1 MFLLE
6 ENLKS
11 CFAFHFLALKHYFG
25 TLKIGQ
31 NDPEI
36 VVEGVLPGRKTSRM
50 VPGLVGEAE
59 GGARSGKQPVRYA
72 CRRET
77 RARGQRYLLQPEE
90 VEEAV
95 VKVKVQED
103 KGCWGGSSFH
113 PFFQDCVRGQ
123 HLCLAEVERSS
134 SHTKTS
140 KFWSLLTLF
149 LR

>member
-1 MFLLE
+1 M
-6 ENLKS
+6 
-11 CFAFHFLALKHYFG
+11 
-25 TLKIGQ
+25 
-31 NDPEI
+31 
-36 VVEGVLPGRKTSRM
+36 EGVLPGRKTSRM

-90 VEEAV
+90 VKEAV

-123 HLCLAEVERSS
+123 HLCLAHAERSS
-134 SHTKTS
+134 SHTKKS
-140 KFWSLLTLF
+140 EFWSLLTLF
-149 LR
+149 LG